1 MLNLPKTE
9 KDIKNHFNSKSI
21 IEFTQDIKNTDFIL
35 YEAVSKEQKEKG
47 QREMWKMSQNVMNRV
62 QNYFDKKWENPKNLK
77 NKKIEQE
84 RINEFKEYFDKY
96 EPSEKSIEWF
106 KSKMGT
112 KPSYPISTK
121 EDEENKSP
129 AGFNFTI
136 YNTEFIRNFNVKHI
150 KDGYLN
156 GFNFSGKDINSLE
169 NIIWKFIIMHEQG
182 HLYKYLIDVIE
193 KGRIMPVPT
202 AWFAFDEHKK
212 DVNNSEIG
220 ANAYAIDNMYR
231 KDRREFLKNFKT
243 NNPEKLETLKDAY
256 SKDLNKKSKTYQ
268 KTLDSINKQYFN
280 Y

>member
-21 IEFTQDIKNTDFIL
+21 IEFTQDLKNTDFIL

-47 QREMWKMSQNVMNRV
+47 QREMWKLSQNVMNRI

-106 KSKMGT
+106 KSKMGV
-112 KPSYPISTK
+112 KSSYPISTK

-136 YNTEFIRNFNVKHI
+136 Y
-150 KDGYLN
+150 
-156 GFNFSGKDINSLE
+156 
-169 NIIWKFIIMHEQG
+169 
-182 HLYKYLIDVIE
+182 
-193 KGRIMPVPT
+193 
-202 AWFAFDEHKK
+202 
-212 DVNNSEIG
+212 
-220 ANAYAIDNMYR
+220 
-231 KDRREFLKNFKT
+231 KN
-243 NNPEKLETLKDAY
+243 L
-256 SKDLNKKSKTYQ
+256 
-268 KTLDSINKQYFN
+268 
-280 Y
+280 